1 VRAIDE
7 AERRF
12 GELVGAGYIA
22 AKRTGDGTSELL
34 RQFDPTAQETLFIP
48 RLIGG
53 WPISTSCSRPRPRT
67 EADKRELALLRSWL
81 TPEQDRQWAARYE
94 FEVVGCDTG
103 TRCRITYRAVMNVHE
118 LDPDGHP
125 VKQWCFIP
133 EGGLAIGDV
142 LLAEKIALETIER
155 EALVVANSQPARV

>member
-1 VRAIDE
+1 
-7 AERRF
+7 
-12 GELVGAGYIA
+12 
-22 AKRTGDGTSELL
+22 
-34 RQFDPTAQETLFIP
+34 
-48 RLIGG
+48 
-53 WPISTSCSRPRPRT
+53 
-67 EADKRELALLRSWL
+67 
-81 TPEQDRQWAARYE
+81 
-94 FEVVGCDTG
+94 
-103 TRCRITYRAVMNVHE
+103 MNVHE